1 LADEHPLRDAGRPR
15 ELVAERLG
23 HALRS
28 LAADLAEEHRNVT
41 VLRRENAKP
50 RAELSSLREKQ

>member
-1 LADEHPLRDAGRPR
+1 MADEHPLRDARRPR

-28 LAADLAEEHRNVT
+28 LASDLAEQHRKVT
-41 VLRRENAKP
+41 VLKRENAKL
-50 RAELSSLREKQ
+50 RAELSTLRGEQ